1 MGIVDPDAA
10 GRMDLDAALRRRRAA
25 S

>member
-1 MGIVDPDAA
+1 MGVVSDVEARAI
-10 GRMDLDAALRRRRAA
+10 DLDAALRRRRAA